1 MNKEEFLL
9 ELKNGLSGLPREDID
24 ACLSFYSEMIDDR
37 MEEGLDE
44 YEAVAGIG
52 PVSEIVAQTIAEIP
66 LPRLVKERIAPKRRL
81 QIWEIVLLVLG
92 FPLWFPLLI
101 AGAAVVLSLY
111 IVVWALL
118 ISLWAVELSVAV
130 SVLGAL
136 GMAVAYFLRGRFLAG
151 IAMLGAGL
159 VCAGIAV
166 FLFYGCV
173 AASKGLLSLTK
184 KAALAIKTKFLRKE
198 NER

>member
-1 MNKEEFLL
+1 MNKEEFLM
-9 ELKNGLSGLPREDID
+9 ELKNGLAGLPREDID

-66 LPRLVKERIAPKRRL
+66 LPRLVKEKMTPNRSLRA
-81 QIWEIVLLVLG
+81 WEIVLLILG

-136 GMAVAYFLRGRFLAG
+136 ATSVAYFLRGRFLAG

-166 FLFYGCV
+166 FLFYGCL

>member
-1 MNKEEFLL
+1 MNRETFLA
-9 ELKNGLSGLPREDID
+9 ELQKALPGLPKEDVEERL
-24 ACLSFYSEMIDDR
+24 AFYGEMIDDR

-81 QIWEIVLLVLG
+81 QVLEIVLLILG

-159 VCAGIAV
+159 VCAGVAV
-166 FLFYGCV
+166 FLFYGCL

-184 KAALAIKTKFLRKE
+184 QAALAIKTKFLRKE
-198 NER
+198 NEQ